1 MFKSLRQVWGGFG
14 EKNADPKYESNQLL
28 ARGDD
33 ISPAGADDEAEA
45 EHEEEELRQ
54 AIALSLALEEEEE
67 ETVLGAM
74 SQEEK
79 DGWGRCP

>member
-1 MFKSLRQVWGGFG
+1 MRQVWGGFG
-14 EKNADPKYESNQLL
+14 EKNADSKYESNQLL

-67 ETVLGAM
+67 TVLGAM
-74 SQEEK
+74 SREEK
-79 DGWGRCP
+79 DG

>member
-1 MFKSLRQVWGGFG
+1 M
-14 EKNADPKYESNQLL
+14 ESKQHI
-28 ARGDD
+28 AKGVD
-33 ISPAGADDEAEA
+33 ISPAGAHDVAEA
-45 EHEEEELRQ
+45 DKEEKELRQ

-79 DGWGRCP
+79 DVWGRCPYKYPLSKAQFAY